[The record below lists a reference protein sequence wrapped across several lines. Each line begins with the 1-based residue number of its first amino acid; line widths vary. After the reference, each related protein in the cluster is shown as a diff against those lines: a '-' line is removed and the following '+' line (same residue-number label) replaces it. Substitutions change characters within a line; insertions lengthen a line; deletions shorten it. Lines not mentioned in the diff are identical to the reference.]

1 MPGTELKVFHFA
13 QNIIWFK
20 HPLRHSVSARF
31 CDFYLVWTK
40 KNEMKQK
47 MLNEIKTIR
56 KIKKINIK
64 QKEQNRIK
72 WNISCQLVAIVVV

>member
-20 HPLRHSVSARF
+20 HLLRHSVSARF
-31 CDFYLVWTK
+31 CDFCLVWTK

-47 MLNEIKTIR
+47 KLNEIKTIR
-56 KIKKINIK
+56 KIKKIKIK